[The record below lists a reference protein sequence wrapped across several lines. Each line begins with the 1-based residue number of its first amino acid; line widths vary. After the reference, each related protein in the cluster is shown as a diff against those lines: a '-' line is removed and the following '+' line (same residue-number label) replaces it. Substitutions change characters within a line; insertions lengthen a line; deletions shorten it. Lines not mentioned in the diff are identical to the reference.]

1 MEEPE
6 SDAADPVQDEAL
18 FLRCLAR
25 ERRRLHHF
33 IYSLVPNSADA
44 EDVFQQASVTM
55 WRRFSEYDRDRDFYA
70 WACGVAFYTV
80 QNFRRATQRRRML
93 FSDELVRLI
102 ADERIA
108 GVDRSRARL
117 ELLQDCLALLP
128 DSDREL
134 IRSFY
139 QDGLSAKDVANH
151 LGRAVQTIH
160 NRLSKIRSNLLDCIK
175 RRGASRALA

>member
-93 FSDELVRLI
+93 FSDELVRQEDI
-102 ADERIA
+102 
-108 GVDRSRARL
+108 
-117 ELLQDCLALLP
+117 
-128 DSDREL
+128 
-134 IRSFY
+134 
-139 QDGLSAKDVANH
+139 DGGIEGWFA
-151 LGRAVQTIH
+151 
-160 NRLSKIRSNLLDCIK
+160 
-175 RRGASRALA
+175 ALAGSLLEDRPDAQTP